1 MKQSRFVL
9 VTDRGGHLH
18 NALMLLDQVSK
29 SPDAFVTTYGPD
41 IDSLTQGEI
50 PVYSVPHL
58 FHWFGKLRI
67 LNPFYVVWH
76 FWRAFR
82 LAWKLRPEKVVS
94 LGASNVVP
102 FCFWA
107 KLLGAKI
114 YHVECMNQVKNPS
127 ITARMLYPIC
137 QEIYVQWSELLPKL
151 GPKAKYVGWVL

>member
-1 MKQSRFVL
+1 MNPSQFVV

-18 NALMLLDQVSK
+18 NALMLLEQISLK
-29 SPDAFVTTYGPD
+29 PDAIVTTYGPD
-41 IDSLTQGEI
+41 IDTLAKGET

-58 FHWFGKLRI
+58 FKWFGKLRI
-67 LNPFYVVWH
+67 LNPFYVIWH
-76 FWRAFR
+76 CWRAFI
-82 LAWKLRPEKVVS
+82 LAWNLRPKKVVS

-107 KLLGAKI
+107 RIFGAKI

-137 QEIYVQWSELLPKL
+137 EEVFVQWDELLPQF
-151 GPKAKYVGWVL
+151 GPKAKYAGWVL